1 MIPDKVGY
9 TRGEKAAEIVGG
21 VMLTVYSAVI
31 ILLMILGITGGENII
46 LLVVM
51 LVVYGIFSV
60 CVVYPQWTNVLNKPE
75 KADNRA
81 FHRVRRGCIIART
94 AIVCAVFLL
103 SLPFW
108 GDP

>member
-21 VMLTVYSAVI
+21 VMLAVFTAVI
-31 ILLMILGITGGENII
+31 ISLMALGISDGANII

-60 CVVYPQWTNVLNKPE
+60 CGVYPQWTNVLNKPE
-75 KADNRA
+75 KASEQDFR
-81 FHRVRRGCIIART
+81 RVRRGCIIART
-94 AIVCAVFLL
+94 AIVCAVFLF
-103 SLPFW
+103 SMPFW
-108 GDP
+108 G

>member
-21 VMLTVYSAVI
+21 VMLAAFAAVMVVLI
-31 ILLMILGITGGENII
+31 ALGITGGGNII
-46 LLVVM
+46 LMVVM

-60 CVVYPQWTNVLNKPE
+60 CAVYPQWTNILNKPE

-81 FHRVRRGCIIART
+81 FHRVRRGCIVART

-103 SLPFW
+103 SLPF
-108 GDP
+108 GGNP

>member
-21 VMLTVYSAVI
+21 VILAVFTAVI
-31 ILLMILGITGGENII
+31 ISLMALGISDGASII

-60 CVVYPQWTNVLNKPE
+60 CGVYPQWTNVLNKPE

-81 FHRVRRGCIIART
+81 FHRVRRGCIIAKLVL
-94 AIVCAVFLL
+94 ISAVFLL

>member
-9 TRGEKAAEIVGG
+9 TRGEKAAEIIGG
-21 VMLTVYSAVI
+21 ALLAVFTAVI
-31 ILLMILGITGGENII
+31 ISMMALGISDGANII

-75 KADNRA
+75 KASEQDFR
-81 FHRVRRGCIIART
+81 RVRRGCIIAKLVL
-94 AIVCAVFLL
+94 ISAVFLL
-103 SLPFW
+103 SMPFW
-108 GDP
+108 G